1 MLIIIN
7 QGAQPLRTYLICR
20 SEGSV
25 LYSALQI
32 GFVLLAY
39 GLRKPIGVS
48 LTIQGVEFYRELFF
62 FCLYC
67 LWSTLLILF
76 QINLFIIFFVLDV
89 ISVNTKR

>member
-39 GLRKPIGVS
+39 SLRKPIGIFPHNPGCWV
-48 LTIQGVEFYRELFF
+48 LQGVILLLSVLFMID
-62 FCLYC
+62 
-67 LWSTLLILF
+67 TVD
-76 QINLFIIFFVLDV
+76 II
-89 ISVNTKR
+89 SN